1 MEGMGMVLFDPPNV
15 AGWGHNAFWLSTAT
29 AWSKSR
35 WINNLKWGSDD
46 RNVLQGLEDM
56 PLEDAVDAVVNFFG
70 IYGISTRTRDQVR
83 ELITLT
89 IDEHPWAM
97 KYEPFAVGMF
107 MPEVQCA

>member
-1 MEGMGMVLFDPPNV
+1 
-15 AGWGHNAFWLSTAT
+15 
-29 AWSKSR
+29 
-35 WINNLKWGSDD
+35 
-46 RNVLQGLEDM
+46 M